1 MLKCSCL
8 AKKKDLFAQHCKSG
22 WRTIWQFYD
31 LAARKAELFYID
43 LLLGISDS
51 GPSLV
56 MSPIIKLPN
65 CTCVIKINKPWAMA
79 VAQLV
84 ERWFLTPEIRD
95 LNPNIGKIL
104 STNCTIK

>member
-56 MSPIIKLPN
+56 MSPNHKITN
-65 CTCVIKINKPWAMA
+65 CTCVIKTWAMA

-84 ERWFLTPEIRD
+84 ERWFLTPDIRD
-95 LNPNIGKIL
+95 LNPKIGKIL